1 MWGFFSSKYY
11 STAWSTVGWVC
22 ECGAADTGQPWIQGT
37 NCVTHGLST
46 ALEGQCPQSPGGSR
60 VNSIMKELT
69 EKKKIQKVKKTFTL
83 FSSRNFNLTETSL
96 RILSYFSLCAWNRCC
111 DCSIFGRVFASR
123 GPRFSSSKSVRYAS
137 YSILERG
144 E

>member
-1 MWGFFSSKYY
+1 MVHG
-11 STAWSTVGWVC
+11 
-22 ECGAADTGQPWIQGT
+22 
-37 NCVTHGLST
+37 GLSLRMRSCRHRAT
-46 ALEGQCPQSPGGSR
+46 VDSGNQLRYTRTFNCTGGSVPPIPRWLKGQLYNER
-60 VNSIMKELT
+60 VNRE
-69 EKKKIQKVKKTFTL
+69 KKIQKVKKTFTL